1 MDGQR
6 KSILNIQKENNLVRI
21 EVIGSVVSR
30 EAEQFIGQIEE
41 YLNQQKTVELDLS
54 QTLFLCSEAAQALL
68 NLTALAEAKLVRFR
82 VPQMSKSAYQCI
94 HSVGFVSQCID
105 WSGTIVEDPEGMEE
119 PKQEPVP
126 MTLPKEKPPIPTVD
140 QVGHMP
146 EAVPIPLKPEPVS
159 PEQIPVS
166 PKPEPV
172 PPEPIPFPPGP
183 VCVFPEPVPV
193 PPKPEPVPPESVSAP
208 AELEPAPVSQNAP
221 PKIKTVVLGENLQNE
236 GRTRILDSNSHRTV
250 LLNAEIPLVVQLS
263 NGRLYTGQSFNTT
276 IGRGEECAVCLQ
288 NEEAVSRMHAH
299 VLLYQ
304 GKKYVAV
311 DQNTT
316 NGTEVNGQTIDR
328 GEHAL
333 IEDESWLKLANVEL
347 FLAFGSCA
355 NQLSTLHTLHYLECQ
370 ETQEKRFLPQA
381 GLALGCNHPWP
392 GGSMK
397 DDAISRE
404 HGSIAWRDGSFGVMD
419 ANSTNGL
426 YVNQHRLC
434 PGETHRLVSG
444 DVLTLGRQHFVYMEL
459 ALQQEEKK
467 G

>member
-1 MDGQR
+1 MDGQ
-6 KSILNIQKENNLVRI
+6 KKCILNIQEENNLVRI
-21 EVIGSVVSR
+21 EVIGDVVSR
-30 EAEQFIGQIEE
+30 EAEQFICQIEE

-54 QTLFLCSEAAQALL
+54 QTRFLCSEAAFALI
-68 NLTALAEAKLVRFR
+68 NLTAVAEAKLVRFR

-94 HSVGFVSQCID
+94 HSVGFVSQVIN
-105 WSGTIVEDPEGMEE
+105 WPGTIVEDPEGMEE

-126 MTLPKEKPPIPTVD
+126 MPLPEEKPPKPPF
-140 QVGHMP
+140 VGKLYPYPVHLRP
-146 EAVPIPLKPEPVS
+146 EEES
-159 PEQIPVS
+159 
-166 PKPEPV
+166 
-172 PPEPIPFPPGP
+172 GP
-183 VCVFPEPVPV
+183 
-193 PPKPEPVPPESVSAP
+193 S
-208 AELEPAPVSQNAP
+208 SQNDRP
-221 PKIKTVVLGENLQNE
+221 GIKTVVLGEELQN
-236 GRTRILDSNSHRTV
+236 GGKTTILDSNSYRTV

-263 NGRLYTGQSFNTT
+263 NGRLYTGQSFNTV
-276 IGRGEECAVCLQ
+276 IGRGEECNVCLR
-288 NEEAVSRMHAH
+288 NEEAVSRRHAY

-304 GKKYVAV
+304 GKKYVSV

-316 NGTEVNGQTIDR
+316 NGTEVNGKMIDR
-328 GEHAL
+328 GEHML
-333 IEDESWLKLANVEL
+333 IEDETWLKLANVEL

-404 HGSIAWRDGSFGVMD
+404 HGSIVWQDGSFGVMD

-434 PGETHRLVSG
+434 PGETHQLVSG

>member
-30 EAEQFIGQIEE
+30 EAQQFIDQIQE

-54 QTLFLCSEAAQALL
+54 QTLFLCSEAAQALI
-68 NLTALAEAKLVRFR
+68 NLTAVAEAKLVRFR
-82 VPQMSKSAYQCI
+82 VTKMSKSAYQCI
-94 HSVGFVSQCID
+94 HSIGFVSQCID

-119 PKQEPVP
+119 PKQKPAP
-126 MTLPKEKPPIPTVD
+126 RPLPKEKSPIPKVAP
-140 QVGHMP
+140 VEHVP
-146 EAVPIPLKPEPVS
+146 EPIPVP
-159 PEQIPVS
+159 Q
-166 PKPEPV
+166 KPEPV
-172 PPEPIPFPPGP
+172 PPEP
-183 VCVFPEPVPV
+183 
-193 PPKPEPVPPESVSAP
+193 VSAP
-208 AELEPAPVSQNAP
+208 AEEESAPVSLKP
-221 PKIKTVVLGENLQNE
+221 KTVVLGEELQNE
-236 GRTRILDSNSHRTV
+236 GKTTILDSNSYRTV
-250 LLNAEIPLVVQLS
+250 LLSAEIPLTVQLS

-276 IGRGEECAVCLQ
+276 IGRGEECTVCLR
-288 NEEAVSRMHAH
+288 NEEAVSRRHAY

-316 NGTEVNGQTIDR
+316 NGTEVNGKTIDR

-333 IEDESWLKLANVEL
+333 IEDETWLKLANVEL
-347 FLAFGSCA
+347 FLAFGFCA

-370 ETQEKRFLPQA
+370 ETKEKRFLPQA
-381 GLALGCNHPWP
+381 GMALGCNHPWP

-404 HGSIAWRDGSFGVMD
+404 HGSIVWQDGSFGVMD

-434 PGETHRLVSG
+434 QGEMHQLVSG

-459 ALQQEEKK
+459 PLQQEEKK